1 MWLKIK
7 LNNMENKYKIA
18 GEYFGFEIFEEIL
31 KVVGERKNVMD
42 DQNFRAG
49 VASSES
55 AIARLREDYY
65 NALKFLHEEETTTSA
80 S

>member
-1 MWLKIK
+1 
-7 LNNMENKYKIA
+7 MEKYKQLTDN
-18 GEYFGFEIFEEIL
+18 YFGFELFEEIL

-55 AIARLREDYY
+55 AIARLREQYY
-65 NALKFLHEEETTTSA
+65 ESINSTPDEQ
-80 S
+80 

>member
-1 MWLKIK
+1 MD
-7 LNNMENKYKIA
+7 KYQA
-18 GEYFGFEIFEEIL
+18 LRDNYYFGFEIFEEIL
-31 KVVGERKNVMD
+31 KVVGERKSVMD

-55 AIARLREDYY
+55 AIARLREEHY
-65 NALKFLHEEETTTSA
+65 NLIYPSVYEEEETTPSA

>member
-1 MWLKIK
+1 
-7 LNNMENKYKIA
+7 MEKYKQLA
-18 GEYFGFEIFEEIL
+18 DNYFGFDLFEEIL
-31 KVVGERKNVMD
+31 KVVGERKSVMD

-65 NALKFLHEEETTTSA
+65 NAISKSSESLNYD
-80 S
+80 

>member
-1 MWLKIK
+1 
-7 LNNMENKYKIA
+7 MENKYKQLSDN
-18 GEYFGFEIFEEIL
+18 YFGFDLFEEIL
-31 KVVGERKNVMD
+31 KVVGERKSVMD

-65 NALKFLHEEETTTSA
+65 NAVSKSSESLNHD
-80 S
+80 

>member
-1 MWLKIK
+1 
-7 LNNMENKYKIA
+7 MENKYKQLTDN
-18 GEYFGFEIFEEIL
+18 YFGFELFEEIL

-65 NALKFLHEEETTTSA
+65 NAISKSLENLNHD
-80 S
+80 

>member
-1 MWLKIK
+1 
-7 LNNMENKYKIA
+7 MENKYKQLSDN
-18 GEYFGFEIFEEIL
+18 YFGFELFEEIL
-31 KVVGERKNVMD
+31 KVVGERRSVMD

-65 NALKFLHEEETTTSA
+65 NAISKSSENLSHD
-80 S
+80 

>member
-1 MWLKIK
+1 M
-7 LNNMENKYKIA
+7 NKYQA
-18 GEYFGFEIFEEIL
+18 LGSNLFGFELFEEIL
-31 KVVGERKNVMD
+31 KVVGERKTVMD

-65 NALKFLHEEETTTSA
+65 NTIKTQLDEQESK
-80 S
+80 

>member
-1 MWLKIK
+1 MD
-7 LNNMENKYKIA
+7 KYKQLA
-18 GEYFGFEIFEEIL
+18 DNYFGFDLFEEIL

-65 NALKFLHEEETTTSA
+65 NAISKSSESLNHD
-80 S
+80 

>member
-1 MWLKIK
+1 
-7 LNNMENKYKIA
+7 MENKYKQLSDN
-18 GEYFGFEIFEEIL
+18 YFGFDLFEEIL
-31 KVVGERKNVMD
+31 KVVGERKSVMD

-65 NALKFLHEEETTTSA
+65 NAISKSSESSNHD
-80 S
+80 

>member
-1 MWLKIK
+1 
-7 LNNMENKYKIA
+7 MESKYKQLPDN
-18 GEYFGFEIFEEIL
+18 YFGFEMFEEIL
-31 KVVGERKNVMD
+31 KVVGERKSVMD

-65 NALKFLHEEETTTSA
+65 NAISKSSESLNHD
-80 S
+80 

>member
-1 MWLKIK
+1 MD
-7 LNNMENKYKIA
+7 KYKQLSDN
-18 GEYFGFEIFEEIL
+18 YFGFEMFEEIL
-31 KVVGERKNVMD
+31 KVVGERKTVMD

-65 NALKFLHEEETTTSA
+65 NTIKTQLDEQESK
-80 S
+80 

>member
-1 MWLKIK
+1 
-7 LNNMENKYKIA
+7 MEKYKQLTDNYI
-18 GEYFGFEIFEEIL
+18 GFDLFEEIL

-65 NALKFLHEEETTTSA
+65 NAISKSFENLNHD
-80 S
+80 

>member
-1 MWLKIK
+1 
-7 LNNMENKYKIA
+7 MEKYKQLA
-18 GEYFGFEIFEEIL
+18 DNYFGFDLFEEIL
-31 KVVGERKNVMD
+31 KVVGERKSVMD

-65 NALKFLHEEETTTSA
+65 NAISKSNESLNYD
-80 S
+80 